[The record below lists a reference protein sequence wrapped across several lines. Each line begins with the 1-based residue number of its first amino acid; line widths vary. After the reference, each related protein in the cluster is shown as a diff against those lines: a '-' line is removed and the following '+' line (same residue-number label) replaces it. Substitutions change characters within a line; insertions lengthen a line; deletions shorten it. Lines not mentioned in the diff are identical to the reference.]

1 MSVRAVGEGAQAVAR
16 SAHVAVP
23 EPARE
28 PLLVPVGEIE
38 GLVGCRLGVGVPRT
52 ITQAMVDEFG
62 RLTGD
67 EQWIHTDPVRAA
79 GGPFGGT
86 IAHGFLTLSL
96 STVAIGEVVRFT
108 GVSAVV
114 NHGVQDVRFVA
125 PVRVGAAVR
134 CAVAID
140 STRRRGRA
148 FREVV
153 LATTFTDDAEV
164 TVCTARIVVLLGVA
178 G

>member
-1 MSVRAVGEGAQAVAR
+1 MTFVA
-16 SAHVAVP
+16 ATD
-23 EPARE
+23 
-28 PLLVPVGEIE
+28 PLEVPVADLES
-38 GLVGCRLGVGVPRT
+38 LVGRSLGCSAPRT

-67 EQWIHTDPVRAA
+67 EQWIHTDPARAA
-79 GGPFGGT
+79 SGPFGGT

-108 GVSAVV
+108 GIDAVV
-114 NHGVQDVRFVA
+114 NHGVQEARFVA
-125 PVRVGAAVR
+125 PMRVGAAVR
-134 CAVAID
+134 CEVAVA

-153 LATTFTDDAEV
+153 LSTTFTDDREV
-164 TVCTARIVVLLGVA
+164 VVCTARIVVLLGVA
-178 G
+178 R